1 MGDERRRP
9 ISKRLPPDENIQDLN
24 VPMSVELSF
33 ATSAKISDMSV
44 LEKVIELALGDLE
57 RRFAK
62 EGFKLY
68 LRTGQVRPMT
78 QEELLSILPRKVHMA
93 REQSGGVLKQ
103 ICETAHVSWKN
114 LTTNPDEVTCKRCLR
129 LIEGAL
135 VHV

>member
-1 MGDERRRP
+1 LTDERRT
-9 ISKRLPPDENIQDLN
+9 ISKRLQPDENIQDLI
-24 VPMSVELSF
+24 VPISVEMSF
-33 ATSAKISDMSV
+33 ATSAKISDMSI

-57 RRFAK
+57 NRFAK

-93 REQSGGVLKQ
+93 REQSGGVMNQ
-103 ICETAHVSWKN
+103 ICETPHVSRKN
-114 LTTNPDEVTCKRCLR
+114 LTTNTDEVTCKRCLR

-135 VHV
+135 KDV